1 MRVATRPISDS
12 LVLII
17 AHIRLDSDMARV
29 IVMHHLRPIYNML
42 IAILKGWSVDSLC
55 PLIWMKRINVH
66 KICTAPLI
74 ALLIVVTW
82 TEGHQGLLRL
92 GLLWDVI
99 G

>member
-1 MRVATRPISDS
+1 
-12 LVLII
+12 
-17 AHIRLDSDMARV
+17 
-29 IVMHHLRPIYNML
+29 MHHLRPIYNML

-82 TEGHQGLLRL
+82 SKGHESLLWL